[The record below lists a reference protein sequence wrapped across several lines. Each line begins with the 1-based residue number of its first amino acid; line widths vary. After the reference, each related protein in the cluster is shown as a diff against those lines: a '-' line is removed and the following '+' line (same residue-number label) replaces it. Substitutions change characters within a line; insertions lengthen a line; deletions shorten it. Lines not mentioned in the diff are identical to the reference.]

1 MAPECPLAIGRGT
14 NKPPL
19 VCDTSRMEMRLL
31 RETRSVFEYLR
42 RYMPTVSSGII
53 HVQRTV
59 LQFPEDSSTKTW

>member
-1 MAPECPLAIGRGT
+1 MELECPPAIGRVT

-42 RYMPTVSSGII
+42 RYMPTISRSYI
-53 HVQRTV
+53 HVQRMV
-59 LQFPEDSSTKTW
+59 LQFAEDGSTKI